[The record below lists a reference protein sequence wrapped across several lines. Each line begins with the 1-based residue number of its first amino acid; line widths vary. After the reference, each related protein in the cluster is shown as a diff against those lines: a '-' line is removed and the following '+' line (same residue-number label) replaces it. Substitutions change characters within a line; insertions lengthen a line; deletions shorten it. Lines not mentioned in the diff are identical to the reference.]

1 MHKIISFKKEITF
14 NNSIEE
20 IVSIS
25 VDDKLELDNLKI
37 KGNFV
42 IEGEYLT
49 VSRNESFHFD
59 IPYLGYLED
68 EYDTNGSTIKVDD
81 FYYEI
86 VEPNKLALSID
97 ILVDDLKVKKLINE
111 EVVEEDIREAE
122 IVETTKE
129 DILED
134 KSEEREKVIFKEDY
148 AEAYMTY
155 RIYIVREGDTIESI
169 LDKYGLSLDE
179 LSKYNVINELNIGD
193 KLIIPN
199 EKNK

>member
-155 RIYIVREGDTIESI
+155 RVYIVREGDTIESI

>member
-49 VSRNESFHFD
+49 ISRNESFHFD

-97 ILVDDLKVKKLINE
+97 ILVDDLKV
-111 EVVEEDIREAE
+111 
-122 IVETTKE
+122 
-129 DILED
+129 
-134 KSEEREKVIFKEDY
+134 
-148 AEAYMTY
+148 
-155 RIYIVREGDTIESI
+155 
-169 LDKYGLSLDE
+169 
-179 LSKYNVINELNIGD
+179 
-193 KLIIPN
+193 
-199 EKNK
+199 

>member
-49 VSRNESFHFD
+49 ISRNESFHFD

>member
-68 EYDTNGSTIKVDD
+68 EYDTNGSIIKVDD

-155 RIYIVREGDTIESI
+155 RVYIVREGDTIESI

>member
-49 VSRNESFHFD
+49 VSRNESFHFE

>member
-1 MHKIISFKKEITF
+1 M
-14 NNSIEE
+14 
-20 IVSIS
+20 
-25 VDDKLELDNLKI
+25 
-37 KGNFV
+37 
-42 IEGEYLT
+42 
-49 VSRNESFHFD
+49 
-59 IPYLGYLED
+59 
-68 EYDTNGSTIKVDD
+68 
-81 FYYEI
+81 
-86 VEPNKLALSID
+86 
-97 ILVDDLKVKKLINE
+97 
-111 EVVEEDIREAE
+111 
-122 IVETTKE
+122 ETTKE

-199 EKNK
+199 EKNKWFIKKIKY